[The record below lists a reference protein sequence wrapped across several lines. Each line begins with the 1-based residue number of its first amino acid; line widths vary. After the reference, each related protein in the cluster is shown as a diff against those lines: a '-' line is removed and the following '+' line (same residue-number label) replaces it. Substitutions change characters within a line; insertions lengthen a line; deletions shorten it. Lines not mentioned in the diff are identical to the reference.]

1 MNLVF
6 QEQSED
12 RQFEPGR
19 EQFIFPSRAMPKT
32 GEPGVLTVVSYGG
45 DGLLASPLGGV
56 VDFTPPSKV
65 FSSPIRMSTH

>member
-1 MNLVF
+1 
-6 QEQSED
+6 
-12 RQFEPGR
+12 
-19 EQFIFPSRAMPKT
+19 MPKT